1 MVQLHIKVVCL
12 VINIG
17 IASLNQITARQQA
30 IHVWRKLQQLRVPH
44 QRAVPHLTLAHHTT
58 IDPILDA
65 AHIAAPS
72 GIGLVHQISSHTA
85 NIDITIMVNIKRGLT
100 KVSHIYVIISI
111 KNLTYNIVTV
121 IVQKCQR
128 QKMLFQYVPLEVKC
142 NQYHASGM
150 IHISV

>member
-1 MVQLHIKVVCL
+1 MWGENFSSCGYHIKGL
-12 VINIG
+12 IG
-17 IASLNQITARQQA
+17 KTGSTG
-30 IHVWRKLQQLRVPH
+30 
-44 QRAVPHLTLAHHTT
+44 AVTGSHLT
-58 IDPILDA
+58 INPILDT

-72 GIGLVHQISSHTA
+72 GIGLVHQISSNTA

-150 IHISV
+150 IHISVWRGIVACGGQQGVEVIAIVIAGLW